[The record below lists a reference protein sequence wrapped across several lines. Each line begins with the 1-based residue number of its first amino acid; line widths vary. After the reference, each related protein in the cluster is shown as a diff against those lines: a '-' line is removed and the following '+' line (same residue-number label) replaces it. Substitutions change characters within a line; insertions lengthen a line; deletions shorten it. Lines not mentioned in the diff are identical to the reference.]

1 MLAGMPSLSHQEQQ
15 DAADRIHLLMEQ
27 GMSSGEA
34 IARVAQEIREKH
46 QGDQVS
52 VLFDDEDEDED
63 EDYQE
68 RPDEQADDDS
78 EEDENY

>member
-15 DAADRIHLLMEQ
+15 EAADRIHLLMEQ

>member
-1 MLAGMPSLSHQEQQ
+1 MLAGMPSLSHLEQQ
-15 DAADRIHLLMEQ
+15 EAADRIHQLMEQ

-46 QGDQVS
+46 QGGQVS
-52 VLFDDEDEDED
+52 VMFDDEDDDE
-63 EDYQE
+63 EYQE
-68 RPDEQADDDS
+68 RPEDQGDDDS

>member
-15 DAADRIHLLMEQ
+15 EAAERIHLLMGQ

-34 IARVAQEIREKH
+34 IATVAQEIREKH

-52 VLFDDEDEDED
+52 VMFDDEEQEQQQEEPTEYLDEDSED
-63 EDYQE
+63 
-68 RPDEQADDDS
+68 
-78 EEDENY
+78 DENY

>member
-1 MLAGMPSLSHQEQQ
+1 MLAGMPSLSHAEQQ
-15 DAADRIHLLMEQ
+15 AAAERIHQLMEQ

-46 QGDQVS
+46 QGDPVS
-52 VLFDDEDEDED
+52 ALFDDEDEE
-63 EDYQE
+63 EYE
-68 RPDEQADDDS
+68 ARPDEQADDND

>member
-15 DAADRIHLLMEQ
+15 EAADRIHLLMEQ

-52 VLFDDEDEDED
+52 VLFDDEDED
-63 EDYQE
+63 DYQE
-68 RPDEQADDDS
+68 RPDEQADDES

>member
-52 VLFDDEDEDED
+52 VLFDDEDED
-63 EDYQE
+63 YQE